1 MANALSSV
9 SLAEVQADLAKVA
22 EVVALVEKYDGLL
35 PLPASVKTG
44 ITDFDN
50 FLKFAESV
58 ASDI

>member
-1 MANALSSV
+1 MAF
-9 SLAEVQADLAKVA
+9 SLPPKAEIVADLAKVE
-22 EVVALVEKYDGLL
+22 EVVALIEKYDGAL

-58 ASDI
+58 ASDA